1 MSDQTGKALF
11 GSPVSDPQTKFY
23 PILIVML
30 FPQNI
35 NKFLTFLKTFAHMN
49 SGAFSYTYKN
59 SQGRNPMLKKY
70 LIYLPLIM
78 ISLLFMCYCHMA
90 NRPADP
96 RSSIHTVT
104 EIPPDHIPPAA
115 STPPAPRLHAAAAC
129 VMDAGSGRI
138 LYGKCETSPL
148 PMASTTKIMTCILA
162 LENGNMQDPVTFSSK
177 AASMPK
183 VRLGAGKGKTFLLGD
198 LLYSLMLES
207 HNDTAVAIAEH
218 LGNSVEGFAAMMN
231 AKASELGMNQTNFV
245 TPNGLDAEG
254 HASTPADMCRL
265 ASYACNNQAFLE
277 LIRTPSRTIRETSGK
292 GSYSLTN
299 HDAFLT
305 SYEGAIGI
313 KTGFTNKAG
322 YCFVGAARRN
332 SLTLVSCVLG
342 SGWPPNKSYKWTDT
356 KALMNL
362 GFENFSMKNI
372 PVRDLSAYSIA
383 VENGKADAVAIR
395 QPEIP
400 SFLLSSSD
408 TIDICYSLPS
418 RIQAPVRQGTAI
430 GEIQILVNG
439 SPLGNYPVYPSE
451 DVEKQTF
458 ADIVYDI
465 FHMFLSF

>member
-1 MSDQTGKALF
+1 
-11 GSPVSDPQTKFY
+11 
-23 PILIVML
+23 
-30 FPQNI
+30 
-35 NKFLTFLKTFAHMN
+35 
-49 SGAFSYTYKN
+49 
-59 SQGRNPMLKKY
+59 MLKKY

-78 ISLLFMCYCHMA
+78 ISLLFLCYCHMK

-96 RSSIHTVT
+96 ISDIQTAA

-115 STPPAPRLHAAAAC
+115 ASSSPAPRLYASAAC

-138 LYGKCETSPL
+138 LYGKSEASPL

-162 LENGNMQDPVTFSSK
+162 LENGNMEDPVTFSSK

-218 LGNSVEGFAAMMN
+218 LGDSVEGFAAMMN
-231 AKASELGMNQTNFV
+231 AKAAELGMSQTNFV

-265 ASYACNNQAFLE
+265 ASYACNNQTFLE
-277 LIRTPSRTIRETSGK
+277 LIRTPSKTIRETSGK
-292 GSYSLTN
+292 GSFSLTN

-305 SYEGAIGI
+305 SYKGAIGI

-322 YCFVGAARRN
+322 YCFVGAAQRN
-332 SLTLVSCVLG
+332 GLTLVSCVLG
-342 SGWPPNKSYKWTDT
+342 SGWPPNKSYKWADT

-362 GFENFSMKNI
+362 GFENFSMKNV
-372 PVRDLSAYSIA
+372 PVRDLSVYSIA
-383 VENGKADAVAIR
+383 VESGKAETVGIL

-400 SFLLSSSD
+400 SFLLSD
-408 TIDICYSLPS
+408 ADAIDIRYSLPPK
-418 RIQAPVRQGTAI
+418 IQAPVRQGTAV

-439 SPLGNYPVYPSE
+439 SLLGSYPVYPSE
-451 DVEKQTF
+451 DVERQTF

-465 FHMFLSF
+465 FHMFISF